1 MLWDPGLNQGNLVV
15 VGALIV
21 VLLLLSTRAHVLDK
35 SGLVAAVVL
44 AAVVGGLG
52 HWTWLLLLLSFLASS
67 HYATKHRFEEK
78 AARGMSESGDGSRGW
93 TNVVANG
100 GMPGLVVLVAFA
112 FDAHASGLWV
122 FAAAV
127 AVATSDTWASEFGCL
142 DDRVRMITTLRRC
155 EPGLNG
161 GVSPRGQA
169 AAFGGA
175 ALIAGLSFAVAVAT
189 AEGQMPFSG
198 IEPIVVLLAGFLGCQ
213 MDSLLGAVLEN
224 RGLMT
229 KGTVNAAS
237 ILCGSLAV
245 ALVLG
250 FP

>member
-1 MLWDPGLNQGNLVV
+1 MSNRATAHV
-15 VGALIV
+15 VGRTWSPTVACR
-21 VLLLLSTRAHVLDK
+21 VLLFWWPLRLT
-35 SGLVAAVVL
+35 
-44 AAVVGGLG
+44 
-52 HWTWLLLLLSFLASS
+52 
-67 HYATKHRFEEK
+67 
-78 AARGMSESGDGSRGW
+78 
-93 TNVVANG
+93 
-100 GMPGLVVLVAFA
+100 
-112 FDAHASGLWV
+112 HASGLWV

-189 AEGQMPFSG
+189 AEGEMPFSG

-245 ALVLG
+245 ALVLDSLEASRVDVG
-250 FP
+250 LLCRSAHHRPCGGRHFCSSCSWSRPPR